1 MPTSPPGPDL
11 PDPLPPDQPAAPGRP
26 APPPGPKHVPPGPV
40 PEPPL
45 PVPPNPPPLPA
56 TKLNGRA
63 NRRGVMSE
71 KSAFTALNEK
81 PVVIRINLD
90 HSYEIA
96 LSVFQSRSRF
106 PNRKAPLALRRA
118 FFRAR
123 AGSRSARSIPSTH
136 PESPTNFAAGIAD
149 APEPPQTSNKCPQYS
164 LPNNWQSDRGHFPAL
179 VCALRFVFPCPLDR
193 ARL

>member
-1 MPTSPPGPDL
+1 VKTPDL
-11 PDPLPPDQPAAPGRP
+11 GDARGKQAPVQSRGQQDR
-26 APPPGPKHVPPGPV
+26 AESDVAFVLLLSQITTPKSV
-40 PEPPL
+40 E
-45 PVPPNPPPLPA
+45 
-56 TKLNGRA
+56 
-63 NRRGVMSE
+63 NRQHEDRRH
-71 KSAFTALNEK
+71 SAFTALNEK

-149 APEPPQTSNKCPQYS
+149 APEPPQTSNPPRKYRYQMKDQGRP
-164 LPNNWQSDRGHFPAL
+164 PIRGPFTSE
-179 VCALRFVFPCPLDR
+179 R
-193 ARL
+193 